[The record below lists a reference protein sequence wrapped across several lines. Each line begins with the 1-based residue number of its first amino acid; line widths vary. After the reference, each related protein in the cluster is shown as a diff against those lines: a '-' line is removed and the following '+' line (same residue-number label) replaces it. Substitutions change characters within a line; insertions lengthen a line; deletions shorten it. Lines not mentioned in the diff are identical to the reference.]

1 MALFSYWRIIMNT
14 YKYTFGRFGIDEN
27 NYLTDIEN
35 GTHCLGYIM
44 NRDTGEESENQT
56 ELKLPEDIDGFSIDL
71 PNGSIWLKKGYDRFP
86 FGRVYI
92 KYYDASNIDEN
103 KLFNPLITNA
113 LAGDKDAAVAL
124 VMKLA
129 QPFYTLKEIT
139 ASNIKN
145 VTYGTL
151 CVLITDFTNDLCLKF
166 KFAQSGAFSG
176 NSECMN
182 LLGYYYES
190 GRGVEENQKLAFKW
204 YKKAAKNGNRE
215 SMERLAQFYSWN
227 TNACVINPYKSFYWA
242 EKASQNGYIWEWQ
255 RIGFAYLYGD
265 ATGKNYKKA
274 IYWFKKICNL
284 PKDLRINCTNKYGEI
299 LYCLG
304 FFSFY
309 GIGTKKDL
317 HLAFDYFSQSADEGY
332 YLACEALAYF

>member
-1 MALFSYWRIIMNT
+1 MNT
-14 YKYTFGRFGIDEN
+14 YKYTSGRFGIDEEF
-27 NYLTDIEN
+27 YLTDIET
-35 GTHCLGYIM
+35 GIHCLGYII

-92 KYYDASNIDEN
+92 KYYDASNI
-103 KLFNPLITNA
+103 
-113 LAGDKDAAVAL
+113 
-124 VMKLA
+124 
-129 QPFYTLKEIT
+129 
-139 ASNIKN
+139 
-145 VTYGTL
+145 
-151 CVLITDFTNDLCLKF
+151 
-166 KFAQSGAFSG
+166 
-176 NSECMN
+176 
-182 LLGYYYES
+182 
-190 GRGVEENQKLAFKW
+190 
-204 YKKAAKNGNRE
+204 
-215 SMERLAQFYSWN
+215 
-227 TNACVINPYKSFYWA
+227 CVINPYKSFYWA

-284 PKDLRINCTNKYGEI
+284 PKDLRINCTDKYGEI

-304 FFSFY
+304 YFSFY

-317 HLAFDYFSQSADEGY
+317 HLAFGYFTKSADEGY